1 MYTTDNQANP
11 SKDDMLTTD
20 ASPPKDLLNEPQ
32 DRVFQLWPTGE
43 TFKRYQDYVQAM
55 YSHKQPVWT
64 CRFTGRT
71 GLLYKE
77 AYESEKK
84 AEAQILALS
93 EDLRKQL
100 LGRVHGSTESIEQ
113 LAQALVD
120 MTVTG
125 PDIGDCVKVTV
136 EGEPMIGKIVEVV
149 KGQGPVQY
157 RVELLGPATEAEASP
172 DLAGE
177 VGATGTGVL
186 RVLESKSL
194 ISRNLAKKLIRGC
207 ATRKHH
213 YSPWIVD
220 DGLREGHHLPP
231 PLPVSSTKSISA
243 QVFGGNEPVVPIK
256 PVEEPVLP
264 EYLKQEYP
272 VPDLLVPYQ
281 LIASCQWPL
290 PQESGHSLLTL
301 ETWNF
306 LHQFADPLELAP
318 FDLEDWEGALAKR
331 PSNWVIWEE
340 AVIALLK
347 PLFVHRRG
355 ISKTAFTNLL
365 LDCLREDVPDLMAE
379 NGEQIEEQVKR
390 PKEERSDFASE
401 SEEDD
406 NFTAPSSSSSNETLS
421 SEEGAR
427 VVVRKV
433 RKKRVPIQHT
443 RRSIR
448 TLAKSLPNVVVRPK
462 KQAPP
467 PFDFRTLKWYDSTTA
482 IHLLHETQ
490 RKVKVDSSVAS
501 SLLLGMFVEL
511 EPQIEWIAT
520 FLGGKAQFIFV
531 PCRITDKIFKSRGTS
546 LL

>member
-1 MYTTDNQANP
+1 MYTTTDNQTNP

-20 ASPPKDLLNEPQ
+20 VSSHKDPSLNDPQ

-43 TFKRYQDYVQAM
+43 TFRGYQEYVQAM
-55 YSHKQPVWT
+55 YSHKQPIWT
-64 CRFTGRT
+64 CRFTGRS

-77 AYESEKK
+77 AYESEKR

-113 LAQALVD
+113 LAQVLVD

-125 PDIGDCVKVTV
+125 PDTGDCVKVKV
-136 EGEPMIGKIVEVV
+136 EGEPMVGKIVEVV
-149 KGQGPVQY
+149 KGQGPIQY
-157 RVELLGPATEAEASP
+157 KVEILGPATETETSP

-177 VGATGTGVL
+177 VGATGMGVL
-186 RVLESKSL
+186 RVLETKSL

-220 DGLREGHHLPP
+220 DGLREGHHHLPP

-243 QVFGGNEPVVPIK
+243 QVFGNNEPVAPIK
-256 PVEEPVLP
+256 PVEGPVLP
-264 EYLKQEYP
+264 DYLKQEYP
-272 VPDLLVPYQ
+272 VPDLLVPHQ

-290 PQESGHSLLTL
+290 PQESEHSLLTL

-306 LHQFADPLELAP
+306 LHRFGDPLELAP
-318 FDLEDWEGALAKR
+318 FDLEDWEGALARR

-355 ISKTAFTNLL
+355 ISKTAFANLL
-365 LDCLREDVPDLMAE
+365 MDCLREDVPDLVME
-379 NGEQIEEQVKR
+379 SGEQTKR
-390 PKEERSDFASE
+390 PKEEQSDYVTGSE
-401 SEEDD
+401 GDD
-406 NFTAPSSSSSNETLS
+406 NFTAPSSSSSSYNETTS
-421 SEEGAR
+421 SEEGVR
-427 VVVRKV
+427 VVIRKA
-433 RKKRVPIQHT
+433 RKKKAPVQHT

-448 TLAKSLPNVVVRPK
+448 TLAKSLPNVVIRPK

-482 IHLLHETQ
+482 AQLLHETQ
-490 RKVKVDSSVAS
+490 RKVKVDSSTAS
-501 SLLLGMFVEL
+501 SLLLGMFVEV
-511 EPQIEWIAT
+511 EPQIEWIAA
-520 FLGGKAQFIFV
+520 FLGGKMQFI
-531 PCRITDKIFKSRGTS
+531 II
-546 LL
+546 LY